1 VRERVTE
8 TSLVHSPQACSEHRH
23 GVCPSEEKAH
33 EEEVF
38 LSALLPG
45 DQGEIVGNYR
55 ARKKKRL
62 CQTHSR

>member
-1 VRERVTE
+1 
-8 TSLVHSPQACSEHRH
+8 
-23 GVCPSEEKAH
+23 VCPSEEKAH